1 MRLETLLLDG
11 RSADLLQTFAQTF
24 VIQPQT
30 FAIETIAHSC
40 DMNNLVF
47 QEQSMATNNRW
58 DLNSLFLVTWIVGVS
73 AISIAIFITS
83 PSIGRSIERQVTI
96 ESSDPQ
102 LDQSLSPLLTT
113 LRGELGVKT
122 RYVQKLSPPQFIE
135 QTYLR
140 KLN

>member
-1 MRLETLLLDG
+1 MAIAASQ
-11 RSADLLQTFAQTF
+11 RSTLQTFAQTF

-40 DMNNLVF
+40 DINNLVF

-58 DLNSLFLVTWIVGVS
+58 DLNSLFLVTWIVGIS

-83 PSIGRSIERQVTI
+83 PSMRRSIERQVTI

-113 LRGELGVKT
+113 LRGELG
-122 RYVQKLSPPQFIE
+122 FIAG
-135 QTYLR
+135 
-140 KLN
+140 